1 MAKTKESIV
10 SLADEFIRMRG
21 FNAFSYADISK
32 PLGIKNAAIHYHFP
46 TKSDLAEAVAYSH
59 IQNLEQFI
67 EKVSDRDELTQIKF
81 FLNYYSS
88 IQLSGKVCVVGA
100 FATDWNSMEDTV
112 QMKVKEFAD
121 LLLNW
126 LTETLTRGRDKNL
139 LTFNAPA
146 KTEAL
151 RIITNM
157 LAATQLARITGG
169 DDFKAVKDSIIEE
182 LQN

>member
-1 MAKTKESIV
+1 MGNTKESIV
-10 SLADEFIRMRG
+10 HLADEFIRMRG

-46 TKSDLAEAVAYSH
+46 SKADLAEAVAESH
-59 IQNLEQFI
+59 IQSLEQFI
-67 EKVSDRDELTQIKF
+67 EKVSDRDELTQIRF

-100 FATDWNSMEDTV
+100 FATDWNSMEESV
-112 QMKVKEFAD
+112 QAKVREFAD
-121 LLLNW
+121 TLLAW
-126 LTETLTRGRDKNL
+126 LTKTLTNGKEKNL
-139 LTFNAPA
+139 LTFSPPA
-146 KTEAL
+146 KTVAL

-157 LAATQLARITGG
+157 LAATQLARITSG
-169 DDFKAVKDSIIEE
+169 DDFKAVKDSIIKE